1 MRVDATAASF
11 TSFNSEEGFGSPA
24 PRRNRDRPTV
34 FDMDDNDLKGQD
46 TVIVV
51 VMEFCDLGSLQR
63 AVNKKAFKP
72 HGKWTYHTTY
82 VRLPI
87 LSHRVKRNAQAAR
100 ARALLRTAQEIA
112 KGMDYIHSFGII
124 HGDLK
129 LGNVLLKTHRVDR
142 RGYVAKVADFGLSRP
157 LQESEQD
164 VPAGNHVGTVM
175 YTAPEIFRDS
185 RLTKPGDV
193 YAFGIMMWEM
203 FYCEA
208 AHEGLMEAQICLGVC
223 DGSLRPHFN
232 ETCPLAYQKLAT
244 QCWAQDPDQRP
255 TFQQLVE
262 MLTEI
267 EVEFRRECHRQ
278 RPAMAAAA
286 ANTTPSPVGRRR
298 SVGLGGVP
306 LPLGAHKPPSRFGSG
321 IDPNAGSFSTTTA
334 MPMLYPASSAQSDA
348 SMRTAAG
355 PLSKPS

>member
-1 MRVDATAASF
+1 MTNILAR
-11 TSFNSEEGFGSPA
+11 
-24 PRRNRDRPTV
+24 
-34 FDMDDNDLKGQD
+34 GQD

-51 VMEFCDLGSLQR
+51 VMEFCDLGSLLR

-72 HGKWTYHTTY
+72 HGKWSYHTTY
-82 VRLPI
+82 
-87 LSHRVKRNAQAAR
+87 
-100 ARALLRTAQEIA
+100 RALLRTAQEIA

-142 RGYVAKVADFGLSRP
+142 RGYVAKVSDFGLSRP

-164 VPAGNHVGTVM
+164 VPAGNHVGTIM
-175 YTAPEIFRDS
+175 YTAPETFRDS

-208 AHEGLMEAQICLGVC
+208 AYEGLMEAQICLGVC
-223 DGSLRPHFN
+223 DGSLRPLFN
-232 ETCPLAYQKLAT
+232 ETCPLAYQKLAI
-244 QCWAQDPDQRP
+244 QCWAQDPQQRP

-262 MLTEI
+262 ILTEI

-278 RPAMAAAA
+278 RPAIAAAA
-286 ANTTPSPVGRRR
+286 ANTTPSPVGKRR

-334 MPMLYPASSAQSDA
+334 IPMLYPASSAQSEA
-348 SMRTAAG
+348 SMRTTAG
-355 PLSKPS
+355 PSSKTS